1 MMCLVLGH
9 GAKPLP
15 RGDRGP
21 GRRHALAVK
30 VGVAERT
37 EHGEGL
43 GVAPLHVRTYAGNT
57 RGEGCRVARTAARTP
72 RHVLRVHEALD
83 ACEMPKKIA
92 EGEATRGVGPLEIG
106 LGKAVEDAGRT
117 RTGVGPV
124 VRERGDVFHHEGL
137 QGARIPALSV
147 S

>member
-43 GVAPLHVRTYAGNT
+43 GVAPLHVRTYAGKT
-57 RGEGCRVARTAARTP
+57 RGEGCRVARIAARTP
-72 RHVLRVHEALD
+72 HHVLRVHEALD
-83 ACEMPKKIA
+83 TCEMPKKIT
-92 EGEATRGVGPLEIG
+92 EGEATRGVGPLE
-106 LGKAVEDAGRT
+106 LGIREG
-117 RTGVGPV
+117 G
-124 VRERGDVFHHEGL
+124 RERGSFAH
-137 QGARIPALSV
+137 ARGS
-147 S
+147 SNW